1 MPYSQE
7 WDQAATLPDELW
19 LKAANDGIL
28 MPAAAG
34 AHIPPTWRGNYP
46 IIGNVSPDEWDGFHD
61 FILHDEFGRI
71 GGIGFVKTSQAEIW
85 MA

>member
-34 AHIPPTWRGNYP
+34 SHIPPEWRGNYP
-46 IIGNVSPDEWDGFHD
+46 IIGNVSPNEWDGFHD

-71 GGIGFVKTSQAEIW
+71 GGIGFVQSFRSNLWFA
-85 MA
+85 